1 MTFALGPLNAPLWRM
16 LPIRYQRSPLSGE
29 GARLFGGRWNAQG
42 TAALYLAMDPATAV
56 AEFYQGLPK
65 PGTLAPYR
73 IEAERIADL
82 TDPAGG
88 PADATVEHALVA
100 NWKAMAA
107 RGDRTPP
114 SWAMAADLIAAGA
127 QGALVP
133 SVQNRGG
140 VCMVLWNWH
149 DARDGR
155 GEGARLTLLDPDEAL
170 GAE

>member
-1 MTFALGPLNAPLWRM
+1 MALPLIPLAAPLWRM

-29 GARLFGGRWNAQG
+29 GARLYGGRWNAKG
-42 TAALYLAMDPATAV
+42 TEALYLAMDPATAV

-73 IEAERIADL
+73 IEADAIADL
-82 TDPAGG
+82 TNGGGG
-88 PADATVEHALVA
+88 PLDATVEHALVA

-114 SWAMAADLIAAGA
+114 SWTLAAELIAAGA
-127 QGALVP
+127 EGALVP
-133 SVQNRGG
+133 SAQNRGG
-140 VCMVLWNWH
+140 VCMVLWQWH
-149 DARDGR
+149 DARQGK

-170 GAE
+170 GRG